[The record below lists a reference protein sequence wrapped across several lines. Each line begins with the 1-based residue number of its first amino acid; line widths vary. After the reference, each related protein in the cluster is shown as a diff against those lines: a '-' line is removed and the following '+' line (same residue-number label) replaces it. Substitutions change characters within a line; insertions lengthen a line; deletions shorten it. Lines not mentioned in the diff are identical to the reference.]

1 MPIFTLLADPVAYTP
16 CSTEN
21 MLEDV
26 EYREYW
32 LNHFEHH
39 FDVIAGLARD
49 HYGPTAFGRIDA
61 CKTDLIAILHD
72 LHKSPKKFG
81 QLDLLVLDMLR
92 QQLLIAHDIPDPFE
106 KMKAKE
112 NAAMLPLYPKVVAE
126 LDAVADEKK
135 ALLLAIEGIFAGNI
149 YDLGAGATA
158 KLYANS
164 SPDFLKVRDQV
175 GAKRPWL
182 VDHFERFAHRLLN
195 GGSYRQAI
203 FFCDN
208 AGSDTLLGV
217 LPFCRLLA
225 KRGTRII
232 IAANRLPALNDMTC
246 AEMRA
251 LLPQFQAIDPLLDQL
266 VNTGHITVI
275 SSGCPAPLIDLREV
289 SDEVNAEAPATDLV
303 ILEGMGRAL
312 ESNYEAK
319 FKVDVLKLAMIKE
332 DIVARRHHGKVFD
345 TVCRFDPAT

>member
-1 MPIFTLLADPVAYTP
+1 MPTFSLLADPENYVP

-39 FDVIAGLARD
+39 FEVIAGLAREN
-49 HYGPTAFGRIDA
+49 YGAAAFGRIEA
-61 CKTDLIAILHD
+61 CKQDLVEILHT

-81 QLDLLVLDMLR
+81 KLDLLVLDMLR
-92 QQLLIAHDIPDPFE
+92 QQVLIAYDIPDPFE

-112 NAAMLPLYPKVVAE
+112 NAAMLPLYPKVIAE
-126 LDAVADEKK
+126 LDAYSDEKK
-135 ALLLAIEGIFAGNI
+135 SLLLAIEGIFAGNI

-164 SPDFLKVRDQV
+164 SPDFLKVRDDV
-175 GAKRPWL
+175 GTKRPWL
-182 VDHFERFAHRLLN
+182 VDHFDRFAERLFS
-195 GGSYRQAI
+195 GGSYKQAM

-225 KRGTRII
+225 KRGTRVV

-246 AEMRA
+246 TEMRA
-251 LLPQFQAIDPLLDQL
+251 LLPQFQAIDPVLDGL
-266 VNTGHITVI
+266 VKTDRIAVI

-289 SDEVNAEAPATDLV
+289 SDDVNAEATATDLV

-332 DIVARRHHGKVFD
+332 EIVARRHHGKLFD
-345 TVCRFDPAT
+345 TVCRFDPIR